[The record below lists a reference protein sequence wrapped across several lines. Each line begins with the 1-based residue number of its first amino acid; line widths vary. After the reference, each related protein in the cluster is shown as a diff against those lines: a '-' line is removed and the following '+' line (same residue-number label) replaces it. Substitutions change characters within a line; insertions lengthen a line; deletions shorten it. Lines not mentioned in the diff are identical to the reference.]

1 MNATPTKGHNMR
13 LHGLIKT
20 MLVAAA
26 VTAFAACGQD
36 GSPLGPGDQPT
47 ISSETAN
54 APAGSAVT
62 TENATSDSSSMTSQ
76 LLRQPNAA
84 KRLGTRMMRDDDCYA
99 LCIE

>member
-1 MNATPTKGHNMR
+1 MNATPKEGLNMR

-20 MLVAAA
+20 MLVVAA

-47 ISSETAN
+47 ISSETVG
-54 APAGSAVT
+54 APAGPAVT
-62 TENATSDSSSMTSQ
+62 VESATSDSGSMTNQ
-76 LLRQPNAA
+76 LLRQPKAA
-84 KRLGTRMMRDDDCYA
+84 KRVHRRMMRDECYA